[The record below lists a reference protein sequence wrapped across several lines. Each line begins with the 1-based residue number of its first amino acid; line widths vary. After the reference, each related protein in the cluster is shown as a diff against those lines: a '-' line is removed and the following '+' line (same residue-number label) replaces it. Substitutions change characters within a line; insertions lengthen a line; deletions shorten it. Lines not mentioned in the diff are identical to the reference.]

1 MAISN
6 TEKQQRFCKS
16 KLEAGETKISC
27 WLPEDDRE
35 RLNNLMVMLGYSGQ
49 GKKQQGYSAVIS
61 EALKELEINLSPAP
75 HRNLVKY
82 GLRFMEN

>member
-6 TEKQQRFCKS
+6 TE
-16 KLEAGETKISC
+16 
-27 WLPEDDRE
+27 
-35 RLNNLMVMLGYSGQ
+35 
-49 GKKQQGYSAVIS
+49 KQQGYSAVIS

-75 HRNLVKY
+75 HRNLVRY